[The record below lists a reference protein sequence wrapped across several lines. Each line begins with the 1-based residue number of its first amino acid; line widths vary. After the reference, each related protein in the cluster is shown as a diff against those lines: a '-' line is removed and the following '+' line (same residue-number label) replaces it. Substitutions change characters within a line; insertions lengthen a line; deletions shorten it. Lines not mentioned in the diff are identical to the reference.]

1 MYKKTF
7 WLILL
12 SSFMFSCSGKDE
24 IRKVTMVTYDDFRS
38 TQHLVGMA
46 VEFDDPVLRPI
57 RLHLYHDSLLFTVN
71 SGEDKLLQVYNLNTR

>member
-1 MYKKTF
+1 
-7 WLILL
+7 
-12 SSFMFSCSGKDE
+12 MFSCSGKDE